1 MVYNYNRK
9 LVSKARQ
16 LRQNMT
22 KEERR
27 LWYDFLKKLP
37 LTVHRQK
44 NIGNYIV
51 DFFIAQVGVII
62 EVDGRQHQLLQN
74 KQEDGKRDSELEK
87 LGFRILRYANE
98 DINSNF
104 NSVCNDILAN
114 LGLKAT
120 DLKVE
125 RNQ

>member
-1 MVYNYNRK
+1 
-9 LVSKARQ
+9 
-16 LRQNMT
+16 MT